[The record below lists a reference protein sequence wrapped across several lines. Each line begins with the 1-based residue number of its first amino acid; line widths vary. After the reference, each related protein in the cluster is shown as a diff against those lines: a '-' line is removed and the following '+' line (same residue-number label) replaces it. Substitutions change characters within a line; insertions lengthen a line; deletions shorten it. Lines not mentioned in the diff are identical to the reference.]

1 MTPDLFSGAWFSA
14 LASIIVIDLIL
25 AGDNAIV
32 IGLAARNV
40 PRDMQRRVILWGT
53 AGAIIVR
60 ALLTAVVV
68 WLLKI
73 PGFLLVGGL
82 ALVYIG
88 WKLTHDAN
96 AGDPAIA
103 AKSSVR
109 GAVQTI
115 IIADAVM
122 GVDNVLAVG
131 GAAHGSLL
139 LVVIGL
145 AVSIPIVI
153 WGSTLVLKWVERYP
167 AILWVGAAVLGWT
180 GAKMIASEPLL
191 AGTLSEHHALRI
203 ALYVLV
209 VGGLVAIPVLRVLS
223 PSQRFQAS
231 ALAFL
236 VVWLAG
242 FGWLDD
248 RLSERLDPAG
258 AWQWDESVVDFLRW
272 IGWMP
277 IVIALQRW
285 FRTRRIG
292 TGLSP
297 PANVGPPPGRKGDS
311 NPT

>member
-1 MTPDLFSGAWFSA
+1 MNPELFSAAWFSA

-40 PRDMQRRVILWGT
+40 PAAMQRRVILWGT

-73 PGFLLVGGL
+73 PGFLLVGGI

-88 WKLTHDAN
+88 WKLTR
-96 AGDPAIA
+96 GGEPAQDSVA
-103 AKSSVR
+103 AKNSVR

-115 IIADAVM
+115 VVADAVM

-131 GAAHGSLL
+131 GAAHGSFA

-167 AILWVGAAVLGWT
+167 AILWLGAGVLGFT
-180 GAKMIASEPLL
+180 AAKMIASEPLL
-191 AGTLSEHHALRI
+191 AAGIATRPPLRLL
-203 ALYVLV
+203 LYAVI
-209 VGGLVAIPVLRVLS
+209 VGGLVGAPLFRALPPRHRLQAAALLVL
-223 PSQRFQAS
+223 A
-231 ALAFL
+231 
-236 VVWLAG
+236 VWLAG
-242 FGWLDD
+242 WGWLDE
-248 RLSERLDPAG
+248 RLAAGLDPAG
-258 AWQWDESVVDFLRW
+258 AWQWDESLVDFVRW
-272 IGWMP
+272 VGWIPLLIG
-277 IVIALQRW
+277 LQR
-285 FRTRRIG
+285 
-292 TGLSP
+292 GL
-297 PANVGPPPGRKGDS
+297 ARFARKAPRDD
-311 NPT
+311 

>member
-1 MTPDLFSGAWFSA
+1 M
-14 LASIIVIDLIL
+14 
-25 AGDNAIV
+25 
-32 IGLAARNV
+32 
-40 PRDMQRRVILWGT
+40 
-53 AGAIIVR
+53 R

-68 WLLKI
+68 WLLKM

-88 WKLTHDAN
+88 WKLTHDADD
-96 AGDPAIA
+96 GDTEIA
-103 AKSSVR
+103 AKRSVR

-115 IIADAVM
+115 VIADAVM

-191 AGTLSEHHALRI
+191 ASALADHRI
-203 ALYVLV
+203 LRTALFVLI

-223 PSQRFQAS
+223 PSHRFQVAT
-231 ALAFL
+231 LAFL
-236 VVWLAG
+236 AAWLAG

-248 RLSERLDPAG
+248 RLSEGLDPSD
-258 AWQWDESVVDFLRW
+258 AWRWDESIVDFVRW

-277 IVIALQRW
+277 VVIAMQRS
-285 FRTRRIG
+285 FAPRHRK
-292 TGLSP
+292 
-297 PANVGPPPGRKGDS
+297 PAPRA
-311 NPT
+311 

>member
-1 MTPDLFSGAWFSA
+1 VTPDLFSGAWFSA

-40 PRDMQRRVILWGT
+40 PAQSQRRVILWGT
-53 AGAIIVR
+53 AGAIAVR

-88 WKLTHDAN
+88 WKLTHDAG
-96 AGDPAIA
+96 ASEPAVA

-131 GAAHGSLL
+131 GAAHGSML

-145 AVSIPIVI
+145 AVSVPIVI

-167 AILWVGAAVLGWT
+167 AILWLGAAVLGWT

-191 AGTLSEHHALRI
+191 AGTLQEHRALRGL
-203 ALYVLV
+203 LYVLI
-209 VGGLVAIPVLRVLS
+209 VGGLVAVPVFRMLR
-223 PSQRFQAS
+223 PSQRFPLA
-231 ALAFL
+231 ALI
-236 VVWLAG
+236 VVAAWLAI

-248 RLSERLDPAG
+248 AISTGLDPAG
-258 AWQWDESVVDFLRW
+258 AWEWDESVVDFVRW
-272 IGWMP
+272 IGWIP
-277 IVIALQRW
+277 LVIALSRWLAPQRQ
-285 FRTRRIG
+285 
-292 TGLSP
+292 
-297 PANVGPPPGRKGDS
+297 AQPPPR
-311 NPT
+311 

>member
-1 MTPDLFSGAWFSA
+1 MNPELFSSAWFSA

-40 PRDMQRRVILWGT
+40 PAAMQRRVILWGT

-73 PGFLLVGGL
+73 PGFLLVGGI

-88 WKLTHDAN
+88 WKLTR
-96 AGDPAIA
+96 GGEPAQDSVA
-103 AKSSVR
+103 AKNSVR

-115 IIADAVM
+115 VVADAVM

-131 GAAHGSLL
+131 GAAHGSFA

-167 AILWVGAAVLGWT
+167 AILWLGAGVLGFT
-180 GAKMIASEPLL
+180 AAKMIASEPLL
-191 AGTLSEHHALRI
+191 AAGIATRPPLRLL
-203 ALYVLV
+203 LYAVI
-209 VGGLVAIPVLRVLS
+209 VGGLVGAPLFRALPPRHRLQAAALLVL
-223 PSQRFQAS
+223 A
-231 ALAFL
+231 
-236 VVWLAG
+236 VWLAG
-242 FGWLDD
+242 WGWLDE
-248 RLSERLDPAG
+248 RLAAGLDPAG
-258 AWQWDESVVDFLRW
+258 AWQWDESLVDFVRW
-272 IGWMP
+272 VGWIPLLIG
-277 IVIALQRW
+277 LQR
-285 FRTRRIG
+285 
-292 TGLSP
+292 GLARFAPKAS
-297 PANVGPPPGRKGDS
+297 GES
-311 NPT
+311 